1 MIGYCSLVCFK
12 SEAPLPQSGRTR
24 KTISESHAIQAG
36 LVSIILV
43 VGLLCACKSEMTKI
57 PPADVP
63 IFRAKRL
70 IAREYGPGGYKLT
83 YSSTTE
89 MEQVME
95 FYKQQMALF
104 HWELTAGVEDQAKGR
119 MFYYKKKRRLL
130 NLHFIAR
137 DDGIGCRFIIA
148 ETGG

>member
-1 MIGYCSLVCFK
+1 MIGHCSLVCFK
-12 SEAPLPQSGRTR
+12 LEAPLPQLGRTR
-24 KTISESHAIQAG
+24 KTIGESHAMQAG
-36 LVSIILV
+36 FVTIILM

-63 IFRAKRL
+63 IFGAKRL

-95 FYKQQMALF
+95 FYKQQMVLF
-104 HWELTAGVEDQAKGR
+104 HWELTAGVED
-119 MFYYKKKRRLL
+119 KKKRRLL

-137 DDGIGCRFIIA
+137 DEGIGCRFIIA